1 MKTRIYESTPLTAR
15 YDARASFYGKAQ
27 VLENG
32 ETQVLKSYDTYV
44 CIIKG
49 NHAFI
54 CDTYSNTTTRHIRE
68 FLRQNGFKT
77 GTKQELVNMY
87 SVDVEVFDRV
97 IEKLGL

>member
-1 MKTRIYESTPLTAR
+1 MRIYELTPR
-15 YDARASFYGKAQ
+15 YDARQSFYGKAQ
-27 VLENG
+27 IIEIE

-68 FLRQNGFKT
+68 FLKQNGFKV
-77 GTKQELVNMY
+77 GTKQELINMY
-87 SVDVEVFDRV
+87 SVDYKAFDSV
-97 IEKLGL
+97 IKKLGL